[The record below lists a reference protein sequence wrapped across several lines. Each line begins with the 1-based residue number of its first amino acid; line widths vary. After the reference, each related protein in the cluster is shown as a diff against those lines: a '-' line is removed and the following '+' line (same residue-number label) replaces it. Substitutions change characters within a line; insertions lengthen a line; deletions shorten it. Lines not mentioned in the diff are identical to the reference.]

1 MMSNDLITVIDAK
14 KGSIQ
19 KVLPASIKIERF
31 IAAAK
36 TAILTT
42 PGLMK
47 CDPQST
53 IVSLMKCANDGLVPD
68 GREAALIVFRTKQDQ
83 RWVDRCQYIPM
94 VAGLLK
100 KMRRSGQIFGVEP
113 RVVYEKDEFS
123 LQFGT
128 EPHVHHKPALRDKGA
143 FVAAYAI
150 FTFSNGTKYIEFM
163 DADEIQGIAMRS
175 KSVNRET
182 GEIMGPWRTDYS
194 EMAKKTVLKRAM
206 KVLPTEAVAD
216 DDDEEDE
223 AVWKTEDYWPPQGV
237 EGVQLGLPGQQ
248 EANEEDWAQI
258 LKSAKLSLGVCAS
271 PEAIED
277 TARRILDDFP
287 NMPQAVRAELNT
299 LRTERLYRLEKEE
312 A

>member
-1 MMSNDLITVIDAK
+1 MSSDLITVIDAK
-14 KGSIQ
+14 KGSIA

-68 GREAALIVFRTKQDQ
+68 GRESALIVFRTKQDQ

-113 RVVYEKDEFS
+113 RVVYEKDEFDIR
-123 LQFGT
+123 FGT
-128 EPHVHHKPALRDKGA
+128 EPHVHHKPAIRDKGA
-143 FVAAYAI
+143 FVAAYAV
-150 FTFSNGTKYIEFM
+150 FTFSNGTKYIELM
-163 DADEIQGIAMRS
+163 DADEIDGIMRRS

-182 GEIMGPWRTDYS
+182 GQITGPWASDYS

-206 KVLPTEAVAD
+206 KVLPTEAVRMTTTR
-216 DDDEEDE
+216 
-223 AVWKTEDYWPPQGV
+223 KTRPSGKVKNTGPPGRRGQAAR
-237 EGVQLGLPGQQ
+237 LP
-248 EANEEDWAQI
+248 W
-258 LKSAKLSLGVCAS
+258 
-271 PEAIED
+271 
-277 TARRILDDFP
+277 
-287 NMPQAVRAELNT
+287 
-299 LRTERLYRLEKEE
+299 
-312 A
+312 